1 MHFYSEHPT
10 LVKVLGTM
18 AIAKI
23 AQRLSTHA
31 PQATR

>member
-1 MHFYSEHPT
+1 MEFYTAHPT

-23 AQRLSTHA
+23 AQHLSAQSRSTH
-31 PQATR
+31 